1 MLKDALQNLF
11 LTFGVCIRYM
21 LIKQSHVLQ
30 GLKKLQAEIAVFEK
44 QKTDE
49 LERLEQFREEEMRKL
64 RYVFIAGLFQA
75 FSY

>member
-1 MLKDALQNLF
+1 
-11 LTFGVCIRYM
+11 M

-64 RYVFIAGLFQA
+64 R
-75 FSY
+75 

>member
-1 MLKDALQNLF
+1 MLNNALQTLF
-11 LTFGVCIRYM
+11 LTFGVYIRYM
-21 LIKQSHVLQ
+21 LIKQSHILQ
-30 GLKKLQAEIAVFEK
+30 GLKKLQAEITVFEK

>member
-1 MLKDALQNLF
+1 MSNDALQTLY

-21 LIKQSHVLQ
+21 PIKQSHILQ

-64 RYVFIAGLFQA
+64 RYVFITGLFQA

>member
-1 MLKDALQNLF
+1 
-11 LTFGVCIRYM
+11 M
-21 LIKQSHVLQ
+21 LIKQSHILQ

-44 QKTDE
+44 QKTGE

>member
-1 MLKDALQNLF
+1 MLNNALQTLF
-11 LTFGVCIRYM
+11 LTFGVYIRYM
-21 LIKQSHVLQ
+21 LIKQSHILQ

-64 RYVFIAGLFQA
+64 R
-75 FSY
+75 

>member
-11 LTFGVCIRYM
+11 LTFGVCIGYM

>member
-1 MLKDALQNLF
+1 MFVSVTCWSN
-11 LTFGVCIRYM
+11 
-21 LIKQSHVLQ
+21 SHILQ
-30 GLKKLQAEIAVFEK
+30 GLKKLQAEIAAFEK

-75 FSY
+75 LSY

>member
-1 MLKDALQNLF
+1 
-11 LTFGVCIRYM
+11 M
-21 LIKQSHVLQ
+21 LIKQSHISQ
-30 GLKKLQAEIAVFEK
+30 GLKKLQTEIAVFEK

>member
-1 MLKDALQNLF
+1 
-11 LTFGVCIRYM
+11 M
-21 LIKQSHVLQ
+21 LIKQSHILQ

-75 FSY
+75 LSY

>member
-1 MLKDALQNLF
+1 
-11 LTFGVCIRYM
+11 M

-49 LERLEQFREEEMRKL
+49 LERLEQLREEEMRKL

-75 FSY
+75 LSY

>member
-1 MLKDALQNLF
+1 MYGSMKIIFQF
-11 LTFGVCIRYM
+11 FVCIRYM
-21 LIKQSHVLQ
+21 LIKQSHILQ
-30 GLKKLQAEIAVFEK
+30 GLKKLRAEIAAFEK

-75 FSY
+75 LSY

>member
-1 MLKDALQNLF
+1 
-11 LTFGVCIRYM
+11 M
-21 LIKQSHVLQ
+21 LIKQSHILQ

>member
-1 MLKDALQNLF
+1 MLNNALQTLF
-11 LTFGVCIRYM
+11 LTFGVYIRYM
-21 LIKQSHVLQ
+21 LIKQSHILQ

>member
-1 MLKDALQNLF
+1 MYGSMKIIFQF
-11 LTFGVCIRYM
+11 FVCIRYM
-21 LIKQSHVLQ
+21 LIKQSHILQ

-75 FSY
+75 LSY